1 MYRFTPRPILWL
13 TPWLTPSQTPS
24 PTQNIYSKKL
34 LTNSGM
40 LSKNLKFIW
49 VQQEVCLIDLYVIF
63 LQVSVKTC
71 RRREQKSLKGWS
83 LKKPLSLSLP
93 CLICTV
99 LWDWSDEG
107 SDVWLAGDQSSGA
120 CDYPSDQTS
129 ANWGSRCDTSRQRDM
144 STQDYFPYQP
154 QSPY

>member
-34 LTNSGM
+34 LTNSGT

-63 LQVSVKTC
+63 FVSVSQNMSEERAK
-71 RRREQKSLKGWS
+71 KSLEKT
-83 LKKPLSLSLP
+83 LSPSLP
-93 CLICTV
+93 CLFCTV